1 MMPPLCACSGASAL
15 KVRGVGLAWGEDAPF
30 PVARRADSHCT
41 CCGSTQAF
49 PARLRIMMSG
59 RPPHP
64 RPRQDPKP
72 SLHRPSRAARSARR
86 LRHPHKGNARKL
98 SGRTCRRLGARRPRH
113 GAERAARGGDGSQRL
128 RRQAYR
134 SAAPSARSA
143 LGAQLRAPSA
153 ERVARGG
160 DQARRRR
167 RARSAHATG
176 AAPSA

>member
-1 MMPPLCACSGASAL
+1 MPPLCACSGASAL

-113 GAERAARGGDGSQRL
+113 GAERAARGRDRRRPDAQR
-128 RRQAYR
+128 
-134 SAAPSARSA
+134 ARA
-143 LGAQLRAPSA
+143 IGA

-160 DQARRRR
+160 DPAQRK
-167 RARSAHATG
+167 RARSALG
-176 AAPSA
+176 A